1 MTNTETYVD
10 TTTKPIEI
18 LNRYSKQDF
27 YLLLMK
33 LWVIT
38 IPLITVGL
46 FFTGLTLIVISQF
59 TGLFWLIIPAGFIV
73 WITGMFFI
81 DKIIDKNIV

>member
-10 TTTKPIEI
+10 TQTKPIEI

-38 IPLITVGL
+38 IPLITIGL
-46 FFTGLTLIVISQF
+46 FFTGLTLIIISKF

-73 WITGMFFI
+73 WITGMM
-81 DKIIDKNIV
+81 IIDKKITKL

>member
-10 TTTKPIEI
+10 TRTKPIEI

-38 IPLITVGL
+38 IPLITIGL
-46 FFTGLTLIVISQF
+46 FFTGLTLIIISKF

-73 WITGMFFI
+73 WITGMM
-81 DKIIDKNIV
+81 IIDKKITKL

>member
-1 MTNTETYVD
+1 MTNTETTYVD

-38 IPLITVGL
+38 IPLITIGL
-46 FFTGLTLIVISQF
+46 FLTGLTLIIISQF
-59 TGLFWLIIPAGFIV
+59 TGLFWLIIPAGFTV
-73 WITGMFFI
+73 WITGMM
-81 DKIIDKNIV
+81 IIDKKLTKL

>member
-1 MTNTETYVD
+1 MTNTETTHVD

-38 IPLITVGL
+38 IPLITIGL
-46 FFTGLTLIVISQF
+46 FFTGLTLIIISQF

-73 WITGMFFI
+73 WITGMMII
-81 DKIIDKNIV
+81 DKIIV

>member
-10 TTTKPIEI
+10 TQTKPIEI
-18 LNRYSKQDF
+18 FNKYSKQDF

-38 IPLITVGL
+38 IPLITILL
-46 FFTGLTLIVISQF
+46 FFVGLTLIIISNM
-59 TGLFWLIIPAGFIV
+59 TGLFWLIIPVGFIV
-73 WITGMFFI
+73 WITGMMFI

>member
-1 MTNTETYVD
+1 MKNTETYVD
-10 TTTKPIEI
+10 TQTKPIETS
-18 LNRYSKQDF
+18 NTYSKRDF

-38 IPLITVGL
+38 IPLITILL
-46 FFTGLTLIVISQF
+46 FLTGLILMIVSNM
-59 TGLFWLIIPAGFIV
+59 TGLFWLIIPVGFIV
-73 WITGMFFI
+73 WITGIVFI